1 MKKIKMYKYI
11 GQNGIITTSVLLNG
25 VPHLELMYLIA
36 DNKKILTNGEV
47 QIKSIVTELDN
58 VDQWQEIDYL
68 GQD

>member
-11 GQNGIITTSVLLNG
+11 GQNGIITTSVLLNE

-58 VDQWQEIDYL
+58 VNQWQEIDYL